1 MTIWRM
7 RITCWIPNTTGTHSE
22 YVILTVFQVKYD
34 NANAPHCYVI
44 HTFYVSGICHCL
56 QMTIWC
62 AGLDETC
69 TPNGHL
75 YTATYARCRIDK
87 INSPGDG
94 HMAAPKHV
102 ENRNKHI

>member
-1 MTIWRM
+1 
-7 RITCWIPNTTGTHSE
+7 
-22 YVILTVFQVKYD
+22 
-34 NANAPHCYVI
+34 
-44 HTFYVSGICHCL
+44 
-56 QMTIWC
+56 MTIWC

-102 ENRNKHI
+102 ENRNKHIWKRIVRQVVYLQRLYRDARSTEHKIQRF